1 MKKLANGNYELTR
14 DELKVYLE
22 GYHKNKAL
30 EHGGVDN
37 WDWYGDSLY
46 DYCEDERKETGN
58 EDYDIENLVKDIIDN
73 LEKENLWN
81 EK

>member
-30 EHGGVDN
+30 EYGGVDN
-37 WDWYGDSLY
+37 WD
-46 DYCEDERKETGN
+46 
-58 EDYDIENLVKDIIDN
+58 
-73 LEKENLWN
+73 
-81 EK
+81 

>member
-30 EHGGVDN
+30 EYGGVDN
-37 WDWYGDSLY
+37 WDWYGDSLC

-73 LEKENLWN
+73 LEKENL
-81 EK
+81 